1 MSTSTSTANKPKL
14 IFFEANIGAGKST
27 LVEKLQRCTDVQV
40 ILEPVDVWKQTTDS
54 KDKNILDYF
63 YTDSKK
69 YGYLFQSF
77 AFLSRVNKLY
87 DIRQDVKYV
96 FVERSIFSDKNIF
109 AENCYQ
115 HGMMDEIEW
124 VIYNEWFKWADRT
137 IGNYNHGFV
146 YLECPPEECFRRIK
160 ERSRTEESTVELS
173 YLQQLD
179 DRHEE
184 WFAKEERPVLRLN
197 SLQNYRDDESV
208 FDDFVEKIT
217 EFAENM

>member
-1 MSTSTSTANKPKL
+1 MNNTNNKPKL

-27 LVEKLQRCTDVQV
+27 LVEKLKACPNTQV
-40 ILEPVDVWKQTTDS
+40 ILEPVDVWKNTTDS
-54 KDKNILDYF
+54 KGKNILDYF
-63 YTDSKK
+63 YTDSTK

-87 DIRQDVKYV
+87 DINQNVKYV

-115 HGMMDEIEW
+115 NNMMGEIEW

-137 IGNYNHGFV
+137 IGQYNHGFV
-146 YLECPPEECFRRIK
+146 YLECPPEECYRRLK
-160 ERSRTEESTVELS
+160 ERSRTEEASVELK

-184 WFAKEERPVLRLN
+184 WFVKEKRPVLRLN
-197 SLQNYRDDESV
+197 SLQNYRDDETV
-208 FDDFVEKIT
+208 FNEFVEKIT
-217 EFAENM
+217 NFAQNM